1 MRPSLLKRPP
11 VAATPM
17 AFVQAMLRAYAAQ
30 GKSPNQALEFAQI
43 TPAQAK
49 KSKARITALQM
60 ERISSYAMHELN
72 DEALGCLSRQLP
84 WGTYGMLV
92 RASLTSPT
100 LGVALK
106 RWCRHHGLVNDDI
119 ELSVEEDD
127 GKAYIR
133 LRELKELGA
142 QREFGVL
149 SILRNLYG
157 VACWLI
163 DSRITL
169 EQVQFAFE
177 APEHQAV
184 YPLMFQGPVQF
195 GQHRTQE
202 QTQEQTQPHDADHL
216 KSDDASCMSQLVMNA
231 SYLNLPLRRDEA
243 ALQRMLETALTL
255 TVLQYRK
262 DRLLLTQVKQT
273 LAMHPQETHS
283 AEALAPLLN
292 LSPRSLHRQLKE
304 EGTSLQVLKDEVRR
318 ERAIELLQRT
328 RKPIKQVAEGAGFQN
343 EKSFIRAFKQW
354 TGQTP
359 AAFRDA
365 RQSSGK
371 APM

>member
-1 MRPSLLKRPP
+1 
-11 VAATPM
+11 M
-17 AFVQAMLRAYAAQ
+17 AFVQAMLRAYEAQ
-30 GKSPNQALEFAQI
+30 GKSPAKALEFAQI

-92 RASLTSPT
+92 RASLTAPT

-119 ELSVEEDD
+119 ELSVDEHD
-127 GKAYIR
+127 GKAHIR
-133 LRELKELGA
+133 LRELKDLGA

-195 GQHRTQE
+195 GQTLNHS
-202 QTQEQTQPHDADHL
+202 
-216 KSDDASCMSQLVMNA
+216 KLVDQDEAALPTSELIMNA
-231 SYLNLPLRRDEA
+231 SYLSLPLRRDEA

-273 LAMHPQETHS
+273 LAMYPQDTHS

-328 RKPIKQVAEGAGFQN
+328 RKPIKQVAESAGFQN

>member
-1 MRPSLLKRPP
+1 
-11 VAATPM
+11 M
-17 AFVQAMLRAYAAQ
+17 AFVQAILRAYAAQ
-30 GKSPNQALEFAQI
+30 NKSPAKALEFAQI
-43 TPAQAK
+43 TPSQAK
-49 KSKARITALQM
+49 KTSAHITALQM
-60 ERISSYAMHELN
+60 ERISSFAMHELN
-72 DEALGCLSRQLP
+72 DEVLGCLSRKLP

-106 RWCRHHGLVNDDI
+106 RWCRHHGLVADDI
-119 ELSVEEDD
+119 ELSVEERD
-127 GKAYIR
+127 GKAHIR
-133 LRELKELGA
+133 LRELKDLGE

-169 EQVQFAFE
+169 EQVHFAFE
-177 APEHQAV
+177 APAHQAV
-184 YPLMFQGPVQF
+184 YPLMFQGSVLF
-195 GQHRTQE
+195 GSAMPISE
-202 QTQEQTQPHDADHL
+202 
-216 KSDDASCMSQLVMNA
+216 LVMNV
-231 SYLNLPLRRDEA
+231 SYLALPLRRDEA

-262 DRLLLTQVKQT
+262 DRLLLTQVKQA
-273 LAMHPQETHS
+273 LAMYPQDTHS
-283 AEALAPLLN
+283 AEDLAPLLN

-304 EGTSLQVLKDEVRR
+304 EGTSLQVLKDEVRH

-328 RKPIKQVAEGAGFQN
+328 RKPIKQVAESAGFQN

-359 AAFRDA
+359 AALREA

>member
-1 MRPSLLKRPP
+1 
-11 VAATPM
+11 M
-17 AFVQAMLRAYAAQ
+17 AFVQAILRAYAAQ
-30 GKSPNQALEFAQI
+30 NKSPAKALEFAQI
-43 TPAQAK
+43 TPSQAK
-49 KSKARITALQM
+49 KASAHITALQM
-60 ERISSYAMHELN
+60 ERISSFAMHELN
-72 DEALGCLSRQLP
+72 DEVLGCLSRKLP

-106 RWCRHHGLVNDDI
+106 RWCRHHGLVADDI
-119 ELSVEEDD
+119 ELSVEERD
-127 GKAYIR
+127 GKAHIR
-133 LRELKELGA
+133 LRELKDLGE

-149 SILRNLYG
+149 SVLRNLYG
-157 VACWLI
+157 VACWLV

-169 EQVQFAFE
+169 EQVHFAFE
-177 APEHQAV
+177 APAHQAV
-184 YPLMFQGPVQF
+184 YPLMFQGPVLF
-195 GQHRTQE
+195 GSATHISE
-202 QTQEQTQPHDADHL
+202 
-216 KSDDASCMSQLVMNA
+216 LVMNA
-231 SYLNLPLRRDEA
+231 SYLALPLRRDEA

-262 DRLLLTQVKQT
+262 DRLLLTQVKQA
-273 LAMHPQETHS
+273 LAMYPQDTHS
-283 AEALAPLLN
+283 AEDLAPLLN

-304 EGTSLQVLKDEVRR
+304 EGTSLQVLKDEVRH

-328 RKPIKQVAEGAGFQN
+328 RKPIKQVAESAGFQN

-359 AAFRDA
+359 AAFREA

>member
-1 MRPSLLKRPP
+1 
-11 VAATPM
+11 M
-17 AFVQAMLRAYAAQ
+17 AFVQSILRAYAAQ
-30 GKSPNQALEFAQI
+30 NKSPAKALEFAQI
-43 TPAQAK
+43 TPSQAK
-49 KSKARITALQM
+49 KTSAHITALQM
-60 ERISSYAMHELN
+60 ERISSFAMHELN
-72 DEALGCLSRQLP
+72 DEVLGCLSRKLP

-106 RWCRHHGLVNDDI
+106 RWCRHHGLVADDI
-119 ELSVEEDD
+119 ELSVEERD
-127 GKAYIR
+127 GKAHIR
-133 LRELKELGA
+133 LRELKDLGE

-149 SILRNLYG
+149 SVLRNLYG
-157 VACWLI
+157 VACWLV

-169 EQVQFAFE
+169 EQVHFAFE
-177 APEHQAV
+177 APVHQAV
-184 YPLMFQGPVQF
+184 YPLMFQGPVLF
-195 GQHRTQE
+195 GSATPISE
-202 QTQEQTQPHDADHL
+202 
-216 KSDDASCMSQLVMNA
+216 LVMNA
-231 SYLNLPLRRDEA
+231 SYLALPLRRDEA

-262 DRLLLTQVKQT
+262 DRLLLTQVKQA
-273 LAMHPQETHS
+273 LAMYPQDTHS
-283 AEALAPLLN
+283 AEDLAPLLN

-304 EGTSLQVLKDEVRR
+304 EGTSLQVLKDEVRH

-328 RKPIKQVAEGAGFQN
+328 RKPIKQVAESAGFQN

-359 AAFRDA
+359 AAFREA

>member
-1 MRPSLLKRPP
+1 
-11 VAATPM
+11 M

-30 GKSPNQALEFAQI
+30 GKSPNKALEFAQI

-49 KSKARITALQM
+49 KATARITAIQM
-60 ERISSYAMHELN
+60 ERISSFAMHELN
-72 DEALGCLSRQLP
+72 DESLGCLSRPLP

-106 RWCRHHGLVNDDI
+106 RWCRHHSLITEDI
-119 ELSVEEDD
+119 ELSVQERD
-127 GKAYIR
+127 GKAHIR
-133 LRELKELGA
+133 LRELKDLGE

-163 DSRITL
+163 DSRMTL
-169 EQVQFAFE
+169 EQVRFAFE

-195 GQHRTQE
+195 GTQASKQAIKLDSTSE
-202 QTQEQTQPHDADHL
+202 
-216 KSDDASCMSQLVMNA
+216 DDARVSELVMNA
-231 SYLNLPLRRDEA
+231 SYFNLPLRRDEA

-255 TVLQYRK
+255 TVQQYRK

-273 LAMHPQETHS
+273 LAMHPQDTHS
-283 AEALAPLLN
+283 ATALAPRLN
-292 LSPRSLHRQLKE
+292 LSARSLHRQLKE

-328 RKPIKQVAEGAGFQN
+328 RKPIKQVAESAGFQN

-371 APM
+371 ALM

>member
-1 MRPSLLKRPP
+1 
-11 VAATPM
+11 M
-17 AFVQAMLRAYAAQ
+17 AFVQAILRAYAAQ
-30 GKSPNQALEFAQI
+30 NKSPAKALEFAQI
-43 TPAQAK
+43 TPSQAK
-49 KSKARITALQM
+49 KTSAHITALQM
-60 ERISSYAMHELN
+60 ERISSFAMHELN
-72 DEALGCLSRQLP
+72 DEVLGCLSRQLP

-100 LGVALK
+100 LGMALK
-106 RWCRHHGLVNDDI
+106 RWCRHHGLVADDI
-119 ELSVEEDD
+119 ELSVEERD
-127 GKAYIR
+127 GKAHIR
-133 LRELKELGA
+133 LRELKDLGE

-149 SILRNLYG
+149 SVLRNLYG
-157 VACWLI
+157 VACWLV

-169 EQVQFAFE
+169 EQVHFAFE
-177 APEHQAV
+177 APVHQAV
-184 YPLMFQGPVQF
+184 YPLMFQGPVLF
-195 GQHRTQE
+195 GSATPISE
-202 QTQEQTQPHDADHL
+202 
-216 KSDDASCMSQLVMNA
+216 LVMNA
-231 SYLNLPLRRDEA
+231 SYLALPLRRDEA

-262 DRLLLTQVKQT
+262 DRLLLTQVKQA
-273 LAMHPQETHS
+273 LAMYPQDTHS
-283 AEALAPLLN
+283 AEDLAPLLN

-304 EGTSLQVLKDEVRR
+304 EGTSLQVLKDEVRH

-328 RKPIKQVAEGAGFQN
+328 RKPIKQVAESAGFQN

-359 AAFRDA
+359 AAFREA

>member
-1 MRPSLLKRPP
+1 
-11 VAATPM
+11 M
-17 AFVQAMLRAYAAQ
+17 AFVQAILRAYAAQ
-30 GKSPNQALEFAQI
+30 NKSPAKALEFAQI
-43 TPAQAK
+43 TPSQAK
-49 KSKARITALQM
+49 KASAHITALQM
-60 ERISSYAMHELN
+60 ERISSFAMHELN
-72 DEALGCLSRQLP
+72 DEVLGCLSRELP

-106 RWCRHHGLVNDDI
+106 RWCRHHGLVADDI
-119 ELSVEEDD
+119 ELSVEERD
-127 GKAYIR
+127 GKAHIR
-133 LRELKELGA
+133 LRELKDLGE

-149 SILRNLYG
+149 SVLRNLYG
-157 VACWLI
+157 VACWLV

-169 EQVQFAFE
+169 EQVHFAFE
-177 APEHQAV
+177 APAHQAV
-184 YPLMFQGPVQF
+184 YPLMFQGPVLF
-195 GQHRTQE
+195 GSATPISE
-202 QTQEQTQPHDADHL
+202 
-216 KSDDASCMSQLVMNA
+216 LVMNA
-231 SYLNLPLRRDEA
+231 SYLALPLRRDEA

-262 DRLLLTQVKQT
+262 DRLLRGRMKKA
-273 LAMHPQETHS
+273 LAMYPQDTHS
-283 AEALAPLLN
+283 AEDLAPLLN

-304 EGTSLQVLKDEVRR
+304 EGTSLQVLKDEVRH

-328 RKPIKQVAEGAGFQN
+328 RKPIKQVAESAGFQN

-359 AAFRDA
+359 AAFREA

>member
-1 MRPSLLKRPP
+1 MRPSPLKRTP

-17 AFVQAMLRAYAAQ
+17 AFVQAMLRAYEAQ
-30 GKSPNQALEFAQI
+30 GKSPAKALEFAQI

-119 ELSVEEDD
+119 ELSVEEHD
-127 GKAYIR
+127 GKAHIR
-133 LRELKELGA
+133 LRELKDLGV

-195 GQHRTQE
+195 GQTLNHS
-202 QTQEQTQPHDADHL
+202 
-216 KSDDASCMSQLVMNA
+216 KLVDQDEAALPTSELIMNA

-262 DRLLLTQVKQT
+262 DRLLLAQVKQT

-283 AEALAPLLN
+283 AADLAPLLN

-328 RKPIKQVAEGAGFQN
+328 RKPIKQVAESAGFQN

>member
-1 MRPSLLKRPP
+1 
-11 VAATPM
+11 M
-17 AFVQAMLRAYAAQ
+17 AFVQAILRAYAAQ
-30 GKSPNQALEFAQI
+30 NKSPAKALEFAQI
-43 TPAQAK
+43 TPSQAK
-49 KSKARITALQM
+49 KTSAHITALQM
-60 ERISSYAMHELN
+60 ERISSFAMHELN
-72 DEALGCLSRQLP
+72 DEVLGCLSRELP

-106 RWCRHHGLVNDDI
+106 RWCRHHGLVADDI
-119 ELSVEEDD
+119 ELSVEERD
-127 GKAYIR
+127 GKAHIR
-133 LRELKELGA
+133 LRELKDLGE

-157 VACWLI
+157 VACWLV

-169 EQVQFAFE
+169 EQVHFAFE
-177 APEHQAV
+177 APVHQAV
-184 YPLMFQGPVQF
+184 YPLMFQGPVLF
-195 GQHRTQE
+195 GSATPISE
-202 QTQEQTQPHDADHL
+202 
-216 KSDDASCMSQLVMNA
+216 LVMNA
-231 SYLNLPLRRDEA
+231 SYLALPLRRDEA

-262 DRLLLTQVKQT
+262 DRLLLTQVKQA
-273 LAMHPQETHS
+273 LAMYPQDTHS
-283 AEALAPLLN
+283 AEDLAPLLN

-304 EGTSLQVLKDEVRR
+304 EGTSLQVLKDEVRH

-328 RKPIKQVAEGAGFQN
+328 RKPIKQVAESAGFQN

-359 AAFRDA
+359 AAFREA

>member
-1 MRPSLLKRPP
+1 
-11 VAATPM
+11 M

-30 GKSPNQALEFAQI
+30 GKSPAKALEFAQI

-119 ELSVEEDD
+119 ELSVEEHD
-127 GKAYIR
+127 GKAHIR
-133 LRELKELGA
+133 LRELKDLGA

-195 GQHRTQE
+195 GQTLSHSKL
-202 QTQEQTQPHDADHL
+202 ADQDESAL
-216 KSDDASCMSQLVMNA
+216 PTSELIMNA
-231 SYLNLPLRRDEA
+231 SYLSLPLRRDEA

-283 AEALAPLLN
+283 AADLAPLLN

-328 RKPIKQVAEGAGFQN
+328 RKPIKQVAESAGFQN

-354 TGQTP
+354 MGQTP

>member
-1 MRPSLLKRPP
+1 MRQTPAQRPP

-17 AFVQAMLRAYAAQ
+17 AFVQAILRAYAAQ
-30 GKSPNQALEFAQI
+30 NKSPVKALEFAQI
-43 TPAQAK
+43 TPSQAK
-49 KSKARITALQM
+49 KANSHITALQM
-60 ERISSYAMHELN
+60 ERISSFAMHELN
-72 DEALGCLSRQLP
+72 DEVLGCLSRQLP

-106 RWCRHHGLVNDDI
+106 RWCRHHGLVADDI
-119 ELSVEEDD
+119 ELSIEERD
-127 GKAYIR
+127 GKAHIC
-133 LRELKELGA
+133 LRELKDLGE

-149 SILRNLYG
+149 SVLRNLYG

-169 EQVQFAFE
+169 EQVHFAFD
-177 APEHQAV
+177 APAHQAV
-184 YPLMFQGPVQF
+184 YPLMFQGPVQ
-195 GQHRTQE
+195 GGHTDPVSE
-202 QTQEQTQPHDADHL
+202 
-216 KSDDASCMSQLVMNA
+216 LVMNA
-231 SYLNLPLRRDEA
+231 SYLALPLRRDEA

-262 DRLLLTQVKQT
+262 DRLLLTQVKQA
-273 LAMHPQETHS
+273 LAMHPQDTHS
-283 AEALAPLLN
+283 ADDLAPMLN

-328 RKPIKQVAEGAGFQN
+328 RKPVKQVAESAGFQN

-365 RQSSGK
+365 RHSSGK

>member
-1 MRPSLLKRPP
+1 
-11 VAATPM
+11 M
-17 AFVQAMLRAYAAQ
+17 AFVQAMLRAYEAQ
-30 GKSPNQALEFAQI
+30 GKSPGKALEFAQI

-49 KSKARITALQM
+49 KSKARITAVQM

-119 ELSVEEDD
+119 ELSVEEHD
-127 GKAYIR
+127 GKAHIR
-133 LRELKELGA
+133 LRELKDLGA

-177 APEHQAV
+177 APPHQAV

-195 GQHRTQE
+195 GQALNHSKLVDQE
-202 QTQEQTQPHDADHL
+202 ESALP
-216 KSDDASCMSQLVMNA
+216 MSELIMNA
-231 SYLNLPLRRDEA
+231 SYLSLPLRRDEA

-273 LAMHPQETHS
+273 LAMHPQDTHS

-304 EGTSLQVLKDEVRR
+304 EGTSLQDLKDEVRR

-328 RKPIKQVAEGAGFQN
+328 RKPIKQVAESAGFQN

-371 APM
+371 ALM

>member
-1 MRPSLLKRPP
+1 MRLNPVKSPP

-17 AFVQAMLRAYAAQ
+17 AFVQAILRAYAAQ
-30 GKSPNQALEFAQI
+30 KKSPAKALEFAQI
-43 TPAQAK
+43 TPSQAK
-49 KSKARITALQM
+49 KINTHITALQM
-60 ERISSYAMHELN
+60 ERISSFAMHELN

-106 RWCRHHGLVNDDI
+106 RWCRHHSLVTDDI
-119 ELSVEEDD
+119 ELSVEEMD
-127 GKAYIR
+127 GKAHIR
-133 LRELKELGA
+133 LRELNDMGA

-163 DSRITL
+163 DSRVTL
-169 EQVQFAFE
+169 EQVHFAFE
-177 APEHQAV
+177 APAHQAV

-195 GQHRTQE
+195 G
-202 QTQEQTQPHDADHL
+202 P
-216 KSDDASCMSQLVMNA
+216 ASEHTEARAVSELVMNA
-231 SYLNLPLRRDEA
+231 SYLELPLRRDEA
-243 ALQRMLETALTL
+243 ALQRMLDTALTL

-262 DRLLLTQVKQT
+262 DRLLLTQVKQA
-273 LAMHPQETHS
+273 LAMHPQDTHS
-283 AEALAPLLN
+283 AEDLAPLLN

-328 RKPIKQVAEGAGFQN
+328 RKPVKQVAESAGFQN

-371 APM
+371 VPM

>member
-1 MRPSLLKRPP
+1 
-11 VAATPM
+11 M
-17 AFVQAMLRAYAAQ
+17 AFVQAILRAYAAQ
-30 GKSPNQALEFAQI
+30 NKSPAKALEFAQI
-43 TPAQAK
+43 TPSQAK
-49 KSKARITALQM
+49 KASAHITALQM
-60 ERISSYAMHELN
+60 ERISSFAMHELN
-72 DEALGCLSRQLP
+72 DEVLGCLSRKLP

-106 RWCRHHGLVNDDI
+106 RWCRHHGLVADDI
-119 ELSVEEDD
+119 ELSVEERD
-127 GKAYIR
+127 GKAHIR
-133 LRELKELGA
+133 LRELKDLGE

-149 SILRNLYG
+149 SVLRNLYG

-169 EQVQFAFE
+169 EQVHFAFE
-177 APEHQAV
+177 APAHQAV
-184 YPLMFQGPVQF
+184 YPLMFQGPVLF
-195 GQHRTQE
+195 GSATPISE
-202 QTQEQTQPHDADHL
+202 
-216 KSDDASCMSQLVMNA
+216 LVMNA
-231 SYLNLPLRRDEA
+231 SYLALPLRRDEA

-262 DRLLLTQVKQT
+262 DRLLLTQVKQA
-273 LAMHPQETHS
+273 LAMYPQDTHS
-283 AEALAPLLN
+283 AEDLAPLLN

-304 EGTSLQVLKDEVRR
+304 EGTSLQVLKDEVRH

-328 RKPIKQVAEGAGFQN
+328 RKPIKQVAESAGFQN

-359 AAFRDA
+359 AAFREA

>member
-1 MRPSLLKRPP
+1 
-11 VAATPM
+11 M
-17 AFVQAMLRAYAAQ
+17 AFVQAILRAYAAQ
-30 GKSPNQALEFAQI
+30 NKSPAKALEFAQI
-43 TPAQAK
+43 TPSQAK
-49 KSKARITALQM
+49 KTSAHITALQM
-60 ERISSYAMHELN
+60 ERISSFAMHELN
-72 DEALGCLSRQLP
+72 DEVLGCLSRQLP

-100 LGVALK
+100 LGMALK
-106 RWCRHHGLVNDDI
+106 RWCRHQGLVADDI
-119 ELSVEEDD
+119 ELSVEERD
-127 GKAYIR
+127 GKAHIR
-133 LRELKELGA
+133 LRELKDLGE

-149 SILRNLYG
+149 SVLRNLYG
-157 VACWLI
+157 VACWLV

-169 EQVQFAFE
+169 EQVHFAFE
-177 APEHQAV
+177 APAHQAV
-184 YPLMFQGPVQF
+184 YPLMFQGPVLF
-195 GQHRTQE
+195 GSATHISE
-202 QTQEQTQPHDADHL
+202 
-216 KSDDASCMSQLVMNA
+216 LVMNA
-231 SYLNLPLRRDEA
+231 SYLALPLRRDEA

-262 DRLLLTQVKQT
+262 DRLLLTQVKQA
-273 LAMHPQETHS
+273 LAMYPQDTHS
-283 AEALAPLLN
+283 AEDLAPLLN

-304 EGTSLQVLKDEVRR
+304 EGTSLQVLKDEVRH

-328 RKPIKQVAEGAGFQN
+328 RKPIKQVAESAGFQN

-359 AAFRDA
+359 AAFREA

>member
-1 MRPSLLKRPP
+1 MRPTPVQRPP

-17 AFVQAMLRAYAAQ
+17 AFVQAILRAYDAQ
-30 GKSPNQALEFAQI
+30 NKSPAKALEFAQI
-43 TPAQAK
+43 TPSQTK
-49 KSKARITALQM
+49 KANAHITALQM
-60 ERISSYAMHELN
+60 ERISSFAMHELN
-72 DEALGCLSRQLP
+72 DEVLGCLSRQLP

-106 RWCRHHGLVNDDI
+106 RWCRHHGLVADDI
-119 ELSVEEDD
+119 ELSIEERD
-127 GKAYIR
+127 GKAHIC
-133 LRELKELGA
+133 LRELKDLGE

-149 SILRNLYG
+149 SVLRNLYG

-169 EQVQFAFE
+169 EQVHFAFD
-177 APEHQAV
+177 APAHQAV

-195 GQHRTQE
+195 GH
-202 QTQEQTQPHDADHL
+202 ADPV
-216 KSDDASCMSQLVMNA
+216 SELVMNA
-231 SYLNLPLRRDEA
+231 SYLALPLRRDEA

-262 DRLLLTQVKQT
+262 DRLLLTQVKQA
-273 LAMHPQETHS
+273 LAMHPQDTHS
-283 AEALAPLLN
+283 ADDLAPMLN

-304 EGTSLQVLKDEVRR
+304 EGTSLQVLKDDVRR

-328 RKPIKQVAEGAGFQN
+328 RKPVKQVAESAGFQN

-365 RQSSGK
+365 RHSSGK

>member
-1 MRPSLLKRPP
+1 
-11 VAATPM
+11 M
-17 AFVQAMLRAYAAQ
+17 AFVQAMLRAYGAQ
-30 GKSPNQALEFAQI
+30 GKSPAKALEFAQI

-119 ELSVEEDD
+119 ELSVEEHD
-127 GKAYIR
+127 GKAHIR
-133 LRELKELGA
+133 LRELKDLGA

-177 APEHQAV
+177 APKHQAV

-195 GQHRTQE
+195 GQALRHSKLVDQE
-202 QTQEQTQPHDADHL
+202 EAALPTSEL
-216 KSDDASCMSQLVMNA
+216 IMNA
-231 SYLNLPLRRDEA
+231 SYLSLPLRRDEA

-273 LAMHPQETHS
+273 LAMYPQDTHS

-304 EGTSLQVLKDEVRR
+304 EGTSLQDLKDEVRR

-328 RKPIKQVAEGAGFQN
+328 RKPIKQVAESAGFQN

>member
-1 MRPSLLKRPP
+1 MRPTPLKSPP
-11 VAATPM
+11 IAATPI
-17 AFVQAMLRAYAAQ
+17 AFVQAILRAYAAQ
-30 GKSPNQALEFAQI
+30 NKSPAKALEFAQI
-43 TPAQAK
+43 TPSQAK
-49 KSKARITALQM
+49 KASAHITALQM
-60 ERISSYAMHELN
+60 ERISSFAMHELN
-72 DEALGCLSRQLP
+72 DEVLGCLSRKLP

-106 RWCRHHGLVNDDI
+106 RWCRHHGLVADDI
-119 ELSVEEDD
+119 ELSVEERD
-127 GKAYIR
+127 GKAHIR
-133 LRELKELGA
+133 LRELKDLGE

-169 EQVQFAFE
+169 EQVHFAFE
-177 APEHQAV
+177 APAHQAV
-184 YPLMFQGPVQF
+184 YPLMFQGPVLF
-195 GQHRTQE
+195 GSATPISE
-202 QTQEQTQPHDADHL
+202 
-216 KSDDASCMSQLVMNA
+216 LVMNA
-231 SYLNLPLRRDEA
+231 SYLALPLRRDEA

-262 DRLLLTQVKQT
+262 DRLLLTQVKQA
-273 LAMHPQETHS
+273 LAMYPQDTHS
-283 AEALAPLLN
+283 AEDLAPLLN

-304 EGTSLQVLKDEVRR
+304 EGTSLQVLKDEVRH

-328 RKPIKQVAEGAGFQN
+328 RKPIKQVAESAGFQN

-359 AAFRDA
+359 AALREA

>member
-1 MRPSLLKRPP
+1 
-11 VAATPM
+11 M
-17 AFVQAMLRAYAAQ
+17 AFVQAILRAYAAQ
-30 GKSPNQALEFAQI
+30 NKSPAKALEFAQI
-43 TPAQAK
+43 TPSQAK
-49 KSKARITALQM
+49 KTSAHITALQM
-60 ERISSYAMHELN
+60 ERISSFAMHELN
-72 DEALGCLSRQLP
+72 DEVLGCLSRKLP

-106 RWCRHHGLVNDDI
+106 RWCRHHGLVADDI
-119 ELSVEEDD
+119 ELSVEERD
-127 GKAYIR
+127 GKAHIR
-133 LRELKELGA
+133 LRELKDLGE

-149 SILRNLYG
+149 SVLRNLYG
-157 VACWLI
+157 VACWLV

-169 EQVQFAFE
+169 EQVHFAFE
-177 APEHQAV
+177 APAHQAV
-184 YPLMFQGPVQF
+184 YPLMFQGPVLF
-195 GQHRTQE
+195 GSATPISE
-202 QTQEQTQPHDADHL
+202 
-216 KSDDASCMSQLVMNA
+216 LVMNA
-231 SYLNLPLRRDEA
+231 SYLALPLRRDEA

-262 DRLLLTQVKQT
+262 DRLLLTQVKQA
-273 LAMHPQETHS
+273 LAMYPQNTHS
-283 AEALAPLLN
+283 AEDLAPLLN

-304 EGTSLQVLKDEVRR
+304 EGTSLQVLKDEVRH

-328 RKPIKQVAEGAGFQN
+328 RKPIKQVAESAGFQN

-359 AAFRDA
+359 AAFREA

>member
-1 MRPSLLKRPP
+1 
-11 VAATPM
+11 M
-17 AFVQAMLRAYAAQ
+17 AFVQAILRAYAAQ
-30 GKSPNQALEFAQI
+30 NKSPIKALEFAQI
-43 TPAQAK
+43 TPSQAK
-49 KSKARITALQM
+49 KTNGHITALQM
-60 ERISSYAMHELN
+60 ERISSFAMHELN
-72 DEALGCLSRQLP
+72 DEVLGCLSRQLP

-106 RWCRHHGLVNDDI
+106 RWCRHHGLVTDDI
-119 ELSVEEDD
+119 ELSVEEVD
-127 GKAYIR
+127 GKAHIR
-133 LRELKELGA
+133 LKELKDLGA

-169 EQVQFAFE
+169 EQVHFAFE
-177 APEHQAV
+177 APAHQAV

-195 GQHRTQE
+195 GQTE
-202 QTQEQTQPHDADHL
+202 ASTDEPHV
-216 KSDDASCMSQLVMNA
+216 SELVMNA
-231 SYLNLPLRRDEA
+231 SYLELPLRRDEA

-273 LAMHPQETHS
+273 LAMHPQDTHS

-328 RKPIKQVAEGAGFQN
+328 RKPVKQVAESAGFQN

-365 RQSSGK
+365 RHRSGK

>member
-1 MRPSLLKRPP
+1 MRPTPLKSPP
-11 VAATPM
+11 IAATPI
-17 AFVQAMLRAYAAQ
+17 AFVQAILRAYAAQ
-30 GKSPNQALEFAQI
+30 NKSPAKALEFAQI
-43 TPAQAK
+43 TPSQAK
-49 KSKARITALQM
+49 KASAHITALQM
-60 ERISSYAMHELN
+60 ERISSFAMHELN
-72 DEALGCLSRQLP
+72 DEVLGCLSRELP

-106 RWCRHHGLVNDDI
+106 RWCRHHGLVADDI
-119 ELSVEEDD
+119 ELSVEERD
-127 GKAYIR
+127 GKAHIR
-133 LRELKELGA
+133 LRELKDLGE

-149 SILRNLYG
+149 SVLRNLYG
-157 VACWLI
+157 VACWLV

-169 EQVQFAFE
+169 EQVHFAFE
-177 APEHQAV
+177 APAHQAV
-184 YPLMFQGPVQF
+184 YPLMFQGPVLF
-195 GQHRTQE
+195 GSATPISE
-202 QTQEQTQPHDADHL
+202 
-216 KSDDASCMSQLVMNA
+216 LVMNA
-231 SYLNLPLRRDEA
+231 SYLALPLRRDEA

-262 DRLLLTQVKQT
+262 DRLLLTQVKQA
-273 LAMHPQETHS
+273 LAMYPQDTHS
-283 AEALAPLLN
+283 AEDLAPLLN

-304 EGTSLQVLKDEVRR
+304 EGTSLQVLKDEVRH

-328 RKPIKQVAEGAGFQN
+328 RKPIKQVAESAGFQN

-359 AAFRDA
+359 AAFREA

>member
-1 MRPSLLKRPP
+1 
-11 VAATPM
+11 M
-17 AFVQAMLRAYAAQ
+17 AFVQAMLRAYTAQ
-30 GKSPNQALEFAQI
+30 GKSPSKALEFAQI

-49 KSKARITALQM
+49 KSKARITAVQM

-119 ELSVEEDD
+119 ELSVEEHD
-127 GKAYIR
+127 GKAHIR

-169 EQVQFAFE
+169 EQVHFAFE
-177 APEHQAV
+177 APSHQAV
-184 YPLMFQGPVQF
+184 YPLMFQGPVLF
-195 GQHRTQE
+195 GSAT
-202 QTQEQTQPHDADHL
+202 P
-216 KSDDASCMSQLVMNA
+216 MSELVMNA
-231 SYLNLPLRRDEA
+231 SYLALPLRRDEA

-273 LAMHPQETHS
+273 LAMHPQDTHS

-328 RKPIKQVAEGAGFQN
+328 RKPIKQVAESAGFQN

>member
-1 MRPSLLKRPP
+1 
-11 VAATPM
+11 M
-17 AFVQAMLRAYAAQ
+17 AFVKAILRAYAAQ
-30 GKSPNQALEFAQI
+30 NKSPYKALEFAQI
-43 TPAQAK
+43 TPSQAK
-49 KSKARITALQM
+49 KSNTHITALQM
-60 ERISSYAMHELN
+60 ERISSFAMHELN
-72 DEALGCLSRQLP
+72 DEVLGCLSRQLP

-106 RWCRHHGLVNDDI
+106 RWCRHHGLVTDDI
-119 ELSVEEDD
+119 ELSVEEMD
-127 GKAYIR
+127 GKAHIR
-133 LRELKELGA
+133 LRELKDLGA

-177 APEHQAV
+177 APAHQAV

-195 GQHRTQE
+195 GHAQRAHLNTE
-202 QTQEQTQPHDADHL
+202 HDHQSAEAMPV
-216 KSDDASCMSQLVMNA
+216 SELVMNA
-231 SYLNLPLRRDEA
+231 SYLELPLRRDEA

-262 DRLLLTQVKQT
+262 DRLLLTQVKQA
-273 LAMHPQETHS
+273 LAMHPQDTHS
-283 AEALAPLLN
+283 AEDLAPLLN

-328 RKPIKQVAEGAGFQN
+328 RKPVKQVAESAGFQN

-365 RQSSGK
+365 RHSSGK

>member
-1 MRPSLLKRPP
+1 
-11 VAATPM
+11 M
-17 AFVQAMLRAYAAQ
+17 AFVQAILRAYASQ
-30 GKSPNQALEFAQI
+30 NKSPTKALEFAQI
-43 TPAQAK
+43 TPSQAK
-49 KSKARITALQM
+49 KTNGHITALQM
-60 ERISSYAMHELN
+60 ERISSFAMHELN
-72 DEALGCLSRQLP
+72 DEVLGCLSRQLP

-106 RWCRHHGLVNDDI
+106 RWCRHHGLVTDDI
-119 ELSVEEDD
+119 ELSVEEVD
-127 GKAYIR
+127 GKAHIR
-133 LRELKELGA
+133 LKELKDLGA

-169 EQVQFAFE
+169 DQVHFAFE
-177 APEHQAV
+177 APAHQAV

-195 GQHRTQE
+195 GQAE
-202 QTQEQTQPHDADHL
+202 
-216 KSDDASCMSQLVMNA
+216 ASTVEHPVSELVMNA
-231 SYLNLPLRRDEA
+231 SYLELPLRRDEA

-273 LAMHPQETHS
+273 LAMHPQDTHS
-283 AEALAPLLN
+283 AEDLAPLLN

-328 RKPIKQVAEGAGFQN
+328 RKPVKQVAESAGFQN

-365 RQSSGK
+365 RHRSGK

>member
-1 MRPSLLKRPP
+1 
-11 VAATPM
+11 M
-17 AFVQAMLRAYAAQ
+17 AFVQAILRAYAAQ
-30 GKSPNQALEFAQI
+30 NKSPAKALEFAQI
-43 TPAQAK
+43 TPSQAK
-49 KSKARITALQM
+49 KANAHITALQM
-60 ERISSYAMHELN
+60 ERISSFAMHELN
-72 DEALGCLSRQLP
+72 DEVLGCLSRQLP

-106 RWCRHHGLVNDDI
+106 RWCRHHGLVADDI
-119 ELSVEEDD
+119 ELSIEERD
-127 GKAYIR
+127 GKAHIC
-133 LRELKELGA
+133 LRELKDLGE

-149 SILRNLYG
+149 SVLRNLYG

-169 EQVQFAFE
+169 EQVHFAFD
-177 APEHQAV
+177 APAHQAV

-195 GQHRTQE
+195 GHIDPVSE
-202 QTQEQTQPHDADHL
+202 
-216 KSDDASCMSQLVMNA
+216 LVMNA
-231 SYLNLPLRRDEA
+231 SYLALPLRRDEA

-262 DRLLLTQVKQT
+262 DRLLLTQVKQA
-273 LAMHPQETHS
+273 LAMHPQDTHS
-283 AEALAPLLN
+283 ADDLAPMLN

-328 RKPIKQVAEGAGFQN
+328 RKPVKQVAESAGFQN

-365 RQSSGK
+365 RHSSGK
-371 APM
+371 API

>member
-1 MRPSLLKRPP
+1 MRQTPAQRPP

-17 AFVQAMLRAYAAQ
+17 AFVQAILRAYAAQ
-30 GKSPNQALEFAQI
+30 NKSPGKALEFAQI
-43 TPAQAK
+43 TPSQAK
-49 KSKARITALQM
+49 KANAHITALQM
-60 ERISSYAMHELN
+60 ERISSFAMHELN
-72 DEALGCLSRQLP
+72 DEVLGCLSRKLP

-106 RWCRHHGLVNDDI
+106 RWCRHHGLVADDI
-119 ELSVEEDD
+119 ELSIEERD
-127 GKAYIR
+127 GKAHIC
-133 LRELKELGA
+133 LRELKDLGE

-149 SILRNLYG
+149 SVLRNLYG

-169 EQVQFAFE
+169 EQVHFAFD
-177 APEHQAV
+177 APAHQAV

-195 GQHRTQE
+195 GHIDPVSE
-202 QTQEQTQPHDADHL
+202 
-216 KSDDASCMSQLVMNA
+216 LVMNA
-231 SYLNLPLRRDEA
+231 SYLALPLRRDEA

-262 DRLLLTQVKQT
+262 DRLLLTQVKQA
-273 LAMHPQETHS
+273 LAMHPQDTHS
-283 AEALAPLLN
+283 ADDLAPMLN

-328 RKPIKQVAEGAGFQN
+328 RKPVKQVAESAGFQN

-365 RQSSGK
+365 RHSSGK

>member
-1 MRPSLLKRPP
+1 
-11 VAATPM
+11 M
-17 AFVQAMLRAYAAQ
+17 AFVQAILRAYAAR
-30 GKSPNQALEFAQI
+30 KMSPAKALEFAQI
-43 TPAQAK
+43 TPSQAK
-49 KSKARITALQM
+49 KASAHITALQM
-60 ERISSYAMHELN
+60 ERISSFAMHELN
-72 DEALGCLSRQLP
+72 DEVLGCLSRKLP

-106 RWCRHHGLVNDDI
+106 RWCRHHGLVADDI
-119 ELSVEEDD
+119 ELSVEERD
-127 GKAYIR
+127 GKAHIR
-133 LRELKELGA
+133 LLELKDLGE

-149 SILRNLYG
+149 SVLRNLYG

-169 EQVQFAFE
+169 EQVHFAFD
-177 APEHQAV
+177 APAHQAV

-195 GQHRTQE
+195 GHANPVSE
-202 QTQEQTQPHDADHL
+202 
-216 KSDDASCMSQLVMNA
+216 LVMNA
-231 SYLNLPLRRDEA
+231 SYLALPLRRDEA

-262 DRLLLTQVKQT
+262 DRLLLTQVKQA
-273 LAMHPQETHS
+273 LAMHPQDTHS
-283 AEALAPLLN
+283 ADDLAPMLN

-328 RKPIKQVAEGAGFQN
+328 RKPVKQVAESAGFQN

-365 RQSSGK
+365 RHSSGK

>member
-1 MRPSLLKRPP
+1 
-11 VAATPM
+11 M
-17 AFVQAMLRAYAAQ
+17 AFVQAILRAYAAQ
-30 GKSPNQALEFAQI
+30 NKSPAKALEFAQI
-43 TPAQAK
+43 TPSQAK
-49 KSKARITALQM
+49 KTSAHITALQM
-60 ERISSYAMHELN
+60 ERISSFAMHELN
-72 DEALGCLSRQLP
+72 DEVLGCLSRQLP

-106 RWCRHHGLVNDDI
+106 RWCRHHGLVADDI
-119 ELSVEEDD
+119 ELSVEERD
-127 GKAYIR
+127 GKAHIR
-133 LRELKELGA
+133 LRELKNLGE

-149 SILRNLYG
+149 SVLRNLYG

-169 EQVQFAFE
+169 EQVHFAFE
-177 APEHQAV
+177 APAHQAV
-184 YPLMFQGPVQF
+184 YPLMFQGPVLF
-195 GQHRTQE
+195 GSAIPISE
-202 QTQEQTQPHDADHL
+202 
-216 KSDDASCMSQLVMNA
+216 LVMNA
-231 SYLNLPLRRDEA
+231 SYLALPLRRDED

-262 DRLLLTQVKQT
+262 DRLLLTQVKQA
-273 LAMHPQETHS
+273 LAMYPQDTHS
-283 AEALAPLLN
+283 AEDLAPLLN

-304 EGTSLQVLKDEVRR
+304 EGTSLQVLKDEVRH

-328 RKPIKQVAEGAGFQN
+328 RKPIKQVAESAGFQN

-359 AAFRDA
+359 AAFREA

>member
-1 MRPSLLKRPP
+1 
-11 VAATPM
+11 M
-17 AFVQAMLRAYAAQ
+17 AFVQAILRAYAAQ
-30 GKSPNQALEFAQI
+30 NKSPAKALEFAQI
-43 TPAQAK
+43 TPSQVK
-49 KSKARITALQM
+49 KASAHITALQM
-60 ERISSYAMHELN
+60 ERISSFAMHELN
-72 DEALGCLSRQLP
+72 DEVLGCLSRKLP

-106 RWCRHHGLVNDDI
+106 RWCRHHGLVADDI
-119 ELSVEEDD
+119 ELSVEERD
-127 GKAYIR
+127 GKAHIR
-133 LRELKELGA
+133 LRELKDLGE

-149 SILRNLYG
+149 SVLRNLYG
-157 VACWLI
+157 VACWLV

-169 EQVQFAFE
+169 EQVHFAFE
-177 APEHQAV
+177 APAHQAV
-184 YPLMFQGPVQF
+184 YPLMFQGPVLF
-195 GQHRTQE
+195 GSAIPISE
-202 QTQEQTQPHDADHL
+202 
-216 KSDDASCMSQLVMNA
+216 LVMNA
-231 SYLNLPLRRDEA
+231 SYLALPLRRDEA

-262 DRLLLTQVKQT
+262 DRLLLTQVKQA
-273 LAMHPQETHS
+273 LAMYPQDTHS
-283 AEALAPLLN
+283 AEDLAPLLN

-304 EGTSLQVLKDEVRR
+304 EGTSLQVLKDEVRH

-328 RKPIKQVAEGAGFQN
+328 RKPIKQVAESAGFQN

-359 AAFRDA
+359 AAFREA

>member
-1 MRPSLLKRPP
+1 
-11 VAATPM
+11 M
-17 AFVQAMLRAYAAQ
+17 AFVQSILRAYAAQ
-30 GKSPNQALEFAQI
+30 NKSPAKALEFAQI
-43 TPAQAK
+43 TPSQAK
-49 KSKARITALQM
+49 KASAHITALQM
-60 ERISSYAMHELN
+60 ERISSFAMHELN
-72 DEALGCLSRQLP
+72 DEVLGCLSRELP

-106 RWCRHHGLVNDDI
+106 RWCRHHGLVADDI
-119 ELSVEEDD
+119 ELSVEERD
-127 GKAYIR
+127 GKAHIR
-133 LRELKELGA
+133 LRELKDLGK
-142 QREFGVL
+142 QREFGLL
-149 SILRNLYG
+149 SVLRNLYG
-157 VACWLI
+157 VACWLV

-169 EQVQFAFE
+169 EQVHFAFE
-177 APEHQAV
+177 APAHQAV
-184 YPLMFQGPVQF
+184 YPLMFQGPVLF
-195 GQHRTQE
+195 GSATPISE
-202 QTQEQTQPHDADHL
+202 
-216 KSDDASCMSQLVMNA
+216 LVMNA
-231 SYLNLPLRRDEA
+231 SYLALPLRRDEA

-262 DRLLLTQVKQT
+262 DRLLLTQVKQA
-273 LAMHPQETHS
+273 LAMYPQDTHS
-283 AEALAPLLN
+283 AEDLAPLLN

-304 EGTSLQVLKDEVRR
+304 EGTSLQVLKDEVRH

-328 RKPIKQVAEGAGFQN
+328 RKPIKQVAESAGFQN

-359 AAFRDA
+359 AAFREA

>member
-1 MRPSLLKRPP
+1 
-11 VAATPM
+11 M
-17 AFVQAMLRAYAAQ
+17 AFVKAILRAYAAQ
-30 GKSPNQALEFAQI
+30 NKSPAKALEFAQI
-43 TPAQAK
+43 TPLQAK
-49 KSKARITALQM
+49 KVNAHITALQM
-60 ERISSYAMHELN
+60 ERISSFAMHELN
-72 DEALGCLSRQLP
+72 DEVLGCLSRQLP

-106 RWCRHHGLVNDDI
+106 RWCRHHGLVADDI
-119 ELSVEEDD
+119 ELSIEERD
-127 GKAYIR
+127 GKAHIC
-133 LRELKELGA
+133 LRELKDLGE

-149 SILRNLYG
+149 SVLRNLYG

-169 EQVQFAFE
+169 EQVHFAFD
-177 APEHQAV
+177 APAHQAV

-195 GQHRTQE
+195 GHIDPVSE
-202 QTQEQTQPHDADHL
+202 
-216 KSDDASCMSQLVMNA
+216 LVMNA
-231 SYLNLPLRRDEA
+231 SYLALPLRRDEA

-262 DRLLLTQVKQT
+262 DRLLLTQVKQA
-273 LAMHPQETHS
+273 LAMHPQDTHS
-283 AEALAPLLN
+283 ADDLAPMLN

-328 RKPIKQVAEGAGFQN
+328 RKPVKQVAESAGFQN

-365 RQSSGK
+365 RHSSGK

>member
-1 MRPSLLKRPP
+1 
-11 VAATPM
+11 M
-17 AFVQAMLRAYAAQ
+17 AFVQAMLRAYEAQ
-30 GKSPNQALEFAQI
+30 GKSPAKALEFAQI

-49 KSKARITALQM
+49 KSKARITAVQM

-106 RWCRHHGLVNDDI
+106 RWCRHHRLITDDI
-119 ELSVEEDD
+119 ELSVEEAD
-127 GKAYIR
+127 GKAHIR
-133 LRELKELGA
+133 LRELKDLGA

-177 APEHQAV
+177 APPHQAV

-195 GQHRTQE
+195 GQALNQSKL
-202 QTQEQTQPHDADHL
+202 ADQDEAAL
-216 KSDDASCMSQLVMNA
+216 PTSELIMNA
-231 SYLNLPLRRDEA
+231 SYLSLPLRRDEA

-273 LAMHPQETHS
+273 LAMHPQDTHS

-328 RKPIKQVAEGAGFQN
+328 RKPIKQVAESAGFQN

>member
-1 MRPSLLKRPP
+1 
-11 VAATPM
+11 M
-17 AFVQAMLRAYAAQ
+17 AFVQAILRAYAAQ
-30 GKSPNQALEFAQI
+30 NKNPAKALEFAQI
-43 TPAQAK
+43 TPSQAK
-49 KSKARITALQM
+49 KTSTHITALQM
-60 ERISSYAMHELN
+60 ERISSFAMHELN
-72 DEALGCLSRQLP
+72 DEVLGCLSRKLP

-106 RWCRHHGLVNDDI
+106 RWCRHHGLVADDI
-119 ELSVEEDD
+119 ELSVEERD
-127 GKAYIR
+127 GKAHIR
-133 LRELKELGA
+133 LRELKDLGE

-149 SILRNLYG
+149 SVLRNLYG
-157 VACWLI
+157 VACWLV

-169 EQVQFAFE
+169 EQVHFAFE
-177 APEHQAV
+177 APAHQAV
-184 YPLMFQGPVQF
+184 YPLMFQGPVLF
-195 GQHRTQE
+195 GSATPISE
-202 QTQEQTQPHDADHL
+202 
-216 KSDDASCMSQLVMNA
+216 LVMNA
-231 SYLNLPLRRDEA
+231 SYLALPLRRDEA

-262 DRLLLTQVKQT
+262 DRLLLTQVKQA
-273 LAMHPQETHS
+273 LAMYPQDTHS
-283 AEALAPLLN
+283 AEDLAPLLN

-304 EGTSLQVLKDEVRR
+304 EGTSLQVLKDEVRH

-328 RKPIKQVAEGAGFQN
+328 RKPIKQVAESAGFQN

-359 AAFRDA
+359 AAFREA